1 VHIEGLPGFN
11 PLQLKRVPIKMITD
25 LSIPRSATPYI
36 LFQRTAYITFP
47 KRLAFRIAR
56 KLLPFLN
63 YERSVSLEAK
73 LRNASI
79 CREYLEDIAQEYAS
93 IKDYLPKECER
104 LMDIGCGVA
113 GIDLFLDRHYGD
125 RHPHIYLLDKSH
137 IEEKVFYLYKDK
149 GAFYNS
155 LEVAREVLTSNGI
168 DSDHVHLVEATDNND
183 INTDDRMD
191 LIISLISWGFHYP
204 VETYLDRAYETLKPG
219 GALILDVRKDTGGIE
234 AIEDKFGD
242 YRVVLDGEKHLR
254 VCATRPAT

>member
-1 VHIEGLPGFN
+1 
-11 PLQLKRVPIKMITD
+11 MTAD
-25 LSIPRSATPYI
+25 LSIPRSAASYI

-47 KRLAFRIAR
+47 KRTVFRIAR

-79 CREYLEDIAQEYAS
+79 CREYLEDISREYDS
-93 IKDYLPKECER
+93 IKDYLPGECER
-104 LMDIGCGVA
+104 LLDIGCGVA
-113 GIDLFLDRHYGD
+113 GIDLFLDQHYGN
-125 RHPHIYLLDKSH
+125 RQPHIYLLDKSH
-137 IEEKVFYLYKDK
+137 VEEKVFYLYKDK

-155 LEVAREVLTSNGI
+155 LEVAKEVLTTNGI
-168 DSDHVHLVEATDNND
+168 DPGHVHLIEATDNND

-219 GALILDVRKDTGGIE
+219 GRLIIDVRKETGGIE
-234 AIEDKFGD
+234 AIENKFGE
-242 YRVVLDGEKHLR
+242 YQVVLDDKKHLR
-254 VCATRPAT
+254 VCATRR